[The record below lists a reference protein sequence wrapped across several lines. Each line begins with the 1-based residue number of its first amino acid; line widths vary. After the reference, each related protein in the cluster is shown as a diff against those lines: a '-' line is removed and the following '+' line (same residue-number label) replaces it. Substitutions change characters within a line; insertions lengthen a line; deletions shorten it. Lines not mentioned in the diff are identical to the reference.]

1 MGKVKRIN
9 LIVKGKGLISEM
21 LRIKQNKIERAI
33 ESAIDRA
40 EEESIDAENRVLSLI
55 EKFGES
61 TDSSTK
67 INAVINEICVA
78 MDDATEWQ
86 TRKQQV
92 ERLKKML
99 NEEVDVI
106 TEKDK

>member
-55 EKFGES
+55 EKLGES

-67 INAVINEICVA
+67 INEVINEICVA